1 MYDKNMRS
9 KLDLKRLW
17 IYVRPYLKPLTLS
30 AVLLSATA
38 VINLALLWVLRNAF
52 NDILVARSLTALS
65 VNVLTLFV
73 LFLIQSVLSMGHNY
87 LITWIGQRVVTDFR
101 CKLFEHLQ
109 RLSLSFFAKRRT
121 GELISRFTNDVG
133 IIQNM
138 IVNVPVD
145 TVKQTVTLLGGIAI
159 LFYVNWRLCL
169 MVLTLLPLIA
179 LTARYFGKKLRRLST
194 QIQDQLADSSTV
206 LEEVISGIRMVKSF
220 VQEEYEQGRFSRQI
234 ERVLDI
240 TMQRTKVLAV
250 FVPVITFLTMGAGAG
265 VVWYGGNQVIQGR
278 ITPGDLFAFALY
290 AGLMIGPFGA
300 FARLFSQIKEAQGAT
315 QRVFEILDTQ
325 PLILDYPDAKPML
338 TIRGRVAFHQVSFA
352 YDPDIPVLKD
362 LSFEVEPGQV
372 VALVGP
378 SGAGKTTL
386 VNLLHRFYD
395 PTTGWIEIDGQDIKK
410 VQLRSL
416 YSQIALVPQET
427 ILFGGTIRENILYGR
442 IEASEGEMISAARA
456 ANAHD
461 FIMAFPKGY
470 DTIVGEKGIN
480 LSGGQR
486 QRLAIARAILKNP
499 RLLILDEATS
509 SLDNESEK
517 LVQEALDRLMQ
528 NRTTFII
535 AHRLTTT
542 QHADRIFVL
551 DKGRLV
557 EEGTHAELL
566 DRKGLYHH
574 LYTIKLA
581 GVEV

>member
-1 MYDKNMRS
+1 MQTR
-9 KLDLKRLW
+9 LDSARLW
-17 IYVRPYLKPLTLS
+17 IYVRPYLKSLIL
-30 AVLLSATA
+30 AAALLSATA
-38 VINLALLWVLRNAF
+38 AINLTLLWILRNAF
-52 NDILVARSLTALS
+52 NDIIVDRSTAALS
-65 VNVLTLFV
+65 AKVLTLFF
-73 LFLIQSVLSMGHNY
+73 LLLIQSVLSMGHNY

-101 CKLFEHLQ
+101 CTLFEHLQ

-145 TVKQTVTLLGGIAI
+145 TIKQAVTLLGGIAI

-169 MVLTLLPLIA
+169 MVLTVLPLIA

-220 VQEEYEQGRFSRQI
+220 VREGYELNRFSRQI

-240 TMQRTKVLAV
+240 TMQKTKVLAV
-250 FVPVITFLTMGAGAG
+250 FVPVITFLTMGAAAG
-265 VVWYGGNQVIQGR
+265 VLWYGGNQVIQGH

-290 AGLMIGPFGA
+290 AGLMIGPFGS

-315 QRVFEILDTQ
+315 QRVFEILDMQ
-325 PLILDYPDAKPML
+325 PLILDQPDAKPMPA
-338 TIRGRVAFHQVSFA
+338 IHGQVAFHNVSFA
-352 YDPDIPVLKD
+352 YDPTIPVLRNI
-362 LSFEVEPGQV
+362 SFEVSPGQA

-378 SGAGKTTL
+378 SGSGKTTL
-386 VNLLHRFYD
+386 ANLLHRFYD
-395 PTTGWIEIDGQDIKK
+395 PTTGSIEIDGKDIKR
-410 VQLRSL
+410 VQLMSL

-427 ILFGGTIRENILYGR
+427 ILFGGTVRENILYGR
-442 IEASEGEMISAARA
+442 IEAGEADMIAAAKA

-461 FIMAFPKGY
+461 FITAFPGGY

-517 LVQEALDRLMQ
+517 LVQEALDRLME
-528 NRTTFII
+528 NRTSFII
-535 AHRLTTT
+535 AHRLTTI
-542 QHADRIFVL
+542 QHADRILVL
-551 DKGRLV
+551 DKGRLA
-557 EEGTHAELL
+557 EEGTHTELL
-566 DRKGLYHH
+566 GRKGLDHH
-574 LYTIKLA
+574 LYTMKLA